1 MDTPQSPYSQDP
13 SQNPRYP
20 RYEPRYYER
29 RRSRWWIPLLVILV
43 IIFGFFA
50 LIAGIAVS
58 LGSAFDTKRSTTVK
72 NNSVLHIKLSGG
84 VEERV
89 SDDPFAFF
97 TDSEQ
102 KASFFEILSGIKRAK
117 DDENIVGIFL
127 DGSTR
132 TGGAKL
138 AEIRAALQDFKTSGK
153 FIYAHIEYGAERDYY
168 LASVAD
174 SVFMPSEGLL
184 EMNGFSVLGVF
195 FKGTLEKIGVDF
207 YVEQFEEYK
216 SAVEPYSRTKYSDP
230 AKQELRE
237 LLDAR
242 SADFVNVVSQ
252 GRSMKPE
259 AVQSVLKRG
268 VYTSDSLLAL
278 GFIDGI
284 RSKNSLKDAIKARI
298 NEGSAKITP
307 SSEKDAKSENS
318 EKSEKSEKGEKSE
331 KSENGD
337 AIAAN
342 KSDAENKSDKKTK
355 KNSDKKSSESSE
367 SSEKLRLVSI
377 GRYVNSDSY
386 REAGESDKESD
397 KTDSDKQIAI
407 IFASGT
413 IVAGGDDEGQI
424 VASAFIR
431 DLRKAR
437 ENKKVKAIIVR
448 IDSPGGSSFASD
460 EMWEE
465 LRKTSKTKPVY
476 ASMSDVAASGGYYM
490 AMGCDTIIAHPNTIT
505 GSIGLLMLLP
515 NATKLLDNI
524 GVSVD
529 TVATTPSAVGYDP
542 ALRLT
547 DADRARIHQQS
558 EKIYRNFVQRVADS
572 RHKTFE
578 ETRAL
583 AKGRVWTGTA
593 ARERG
598 LADTL
603 GGLYTAIGIAK
614 RRIGIP
620 EGNKVAI
627 KRYPTSESNRFER
640 LFKRLLDDD
649 DEEEARTNTLAK
661 LRSGIE
667 AEMLAKNPF
676 WKAMPENVRR
686 QCMYLLELA
695 AINPEERVLMALPAV
710 PDIR

>member
-1 MDTPQSPYSQDP
+1 MDTPQPPYSQDP
-13 SQNPRYP
+13 SQNPQHPRYP

-29 RRSRWWIPLLVILV
+29 RRSRWWIPLLVVLV

-50 LIAGIAVS
+50 LIAGIVVS
-58 LGSAFDTKRSTTVK
+58 LGSAFDSKRTT
-72 NNSVLHIKLSGG
+72 NIRSNTVLHIKLAGG

-89 SDDPFAFF
+89 NDDPFAFF
-97 TDSEQ
+97 TNSDPTPSLY
-102 KASFFEILSGIKRAK
+102 EILSGIKRAK
-117 DDENIVGIFL
+117 SDENIVGIFL
-127 DGSTR
+127 DGNVR

-153 FIYAHIEYGAERDYY
+153 FIYAHVEYGAERDYY

-216 SAVEPYSRTKYSDP
+216 SAVEPYSRTKYSEP

-237 LLDAR
+237 LLEAR
-242 SADFVNVVSQ
+242 SADFVSIVSQ
-252 GRSMKPE
+252 ARSMKPE
-259 AVQSVLKRG
+259 AVQSVLRRG

-284 RSKNSLKDAIKARI
+284 RSKNALKDALKARI
-298 NEGSAKITP
+298 DAGVETS
-307 SSEKDAKSENS
+307 SSEKNESALDDSTEARTSQGKNSEAKNTEENS
-318 EKSEKSEKGEKSE
+318 NNKKSKKEK
-331 KSENGD
+331 
-337 AIAAN
+337 
-342 KSDAENKSDKKTK
+342 KSDSKEQ
-355 KNSDKKSSESSE
+355 SSEST
-367 SSEKLRLVSI
+367 EKLRLVSL

-386 REAGESDKESD
+386 RDAGESDNV
-397 KTDSDKQIAI
+397 DSDKQIAVI
-407 IFASGT
+407 AASGT
-413 IVAGGDDEGQI
+413 IVASGDDEGQI
-424 VASAFIR
+424 VASAFNR

-437 ENKKVKAIIVR
+437 ENKKVKAIIIR
-448 IDSPGGSSFASD
+448 IDSPGGSSFASE

-465 LRKTSKTKPVY
+465 IRKTAKVKPVY

-490 AMGCDTIIAHPNTIT
+490 AMACDTIIAHPNTIT
-505 GSIGLLMLLP
+505 GSIGVLLLLP
-515 NATKLLDNI
+515 NATQMLDKI

-529 TVATTPSAVGYDP
+529 TVATTPAAVGYDA

-572 RHKTFE
+572 RHKSYE

-583 AKGRVWTGTA
+583 AKGRVWTGVA

-620 EGNKVAI
+620 ENKRVAI

-640 LFKRLLDDD
+640 FMKRLLDDE
-649 DEEEARTNTLAK
+649 DEDEARASTLAK

-667 AEMLAKNPF
+667 AEMLAKNAF
-676 WKAMPENVRR
+676 WKALPENVRR
-686 QCMYLLELA
+686 QCLYLLELA
-695 AINPEERVLMALPAV
+695 AMNPQERVLMALPSV

>member
-1 MDTPQSPYSQDP
+1 MDTPQPPYSQDP
-13 SQNPRYP
+13 SQNPQYPRYP
-20 RYEPRYYER
+20 RYEPHYYER

-50 LIAGIAVS
+50 LIAGVVVS
-58 LGSAFDTKRSTTVK
+58 LGSAFDTKRTTTVK
-72 NNSVLHIKLSGG
+72 SNSVLHIKLAGG

-97 TDSEQ
+97 TDTDPTPSLYEVL
-102 KASFFEILSGIKRAK
+102 AGIKRAK
-117 DDENIVGIFL
+117 DDPNIVGVFI
-127 DGSTR
+127 DGATR

-138 AEIRAALQDFKTSGK
+138 AEIRAALEDFKTSGK

-216 SAVEPYSRTKYSDP
+216 SAVEPYNRTKYSEP

-242 SADFVNVVSQ
+242 SADFVTVISQ
-252 GRSMKPE
+252 ARSMKPE

-284 RSKNSLKDAIKARI
+284 RSKNLLKDALKVRVDAESTKVTASTEK
-298 NEGSAKITP
+298 NNDENAESTEDSASRSGNKKT
-307 SSEKDAKSENS
+307 SGTTKSEAKTEGKKN
-318 EKSEKSEKGEKSE
+318 
-331 KSENGD
+331 
-337 AIAAN
+337 
-342 KSDAENKSDKKTK
+342 DKKVASK
-355 KNSDKKSSESSE
+355 QDDNRSESSD
-367 SSEKLRLVSI
+367 KLHLVSL
-377 GRYVNSDSY
+377 GRYVNSDSF
-386 REAGESDKESD
+386 RDAGESDNID
-397 KTDSDKQIAI
+397 NDKQIAVI
-407 IFASGT
+407 AASGT
-413 IVAGGDDEGQI
+413 IVASGDEDGQI
-424 VASAFIR
+424 VAGAFNR
-431 DLRKAR
+431 NLRKAR

-448 IDSPGGSSFASD
+448 IDSPGGSSFASE

-465 LRKTSKTKPVY
+465 IRKTAKVKPVY

-490 AMGCDTIIAHPNTIT
+490 AMACDTIIAHPNTIT
-505 GSIGLLMLLP
+505 GSIGVLLLLP
-515 NATKLLDNI
+515 NATQMLDKI

-529 TVATTPSAVGYDP
+529 TVATTPAAVGYDP

-547 DADRARIHQQS
+547 DADRVRIHRQS

-572 RHKTFE
+572 RRKTFE

-583 AKGRVWTGTA
+583 AKGRVWTGAA

-603 GGLYTAIGIAK
+603 GGLYTAISIAK

-620 EGNKVAI
+620 ENQRVII
-627 KRYPTSESNRFER
+627 KRYPASETNRFER
-640 LFKRLLDDD
+640 LMKKLLD
-649 DEEEARTNTLAK
+649 EENEDEARTNALAK
-661 LRSGIE
+661 IRSGIE
-667 AEMLAKNPF
+667 GEILAKNAF
-676 WKAMPENVRR
+676 WKALPENIRR
-686 QCMYLLELA
+686 QCLYLLELA
-695 AINPEERVLMALPAV
+695 AINPQERVLMALPSV